1 MAKLYDG
8 EPEFGGALDL
18 GDVPTVVEQLLLAD
32 APCVQ
37 VIAIDGRS
45 GGGKTTLA
53 GALAKAMGASVLHTD
68 DFAWW
73 HSLFNWP
80 QMLIENAILPL
91 RAGIAIDYRPDAWVE
106 REREGSIV
114 AAPARFVIVE
124 GVGAGQLA
132 MRPHLDVVI
141 WVQTDAD
148 EAKRLGVERD
158 LAERPDPAEAE
169 RFWDEWQAA
178 ENPFQ
183 ATQQTWSAA
192 DFVFRG
198 F

>member
-1 MAKLYDG
+1 VTKLYDG
-8 EPEFGGALDL
+8 EPVFDEPLTL
-18 GDVPTVVEQLLLAD
+18 SDVAEVAAKLINAD
-32 APCVQ
+32 APGVQ

-53 GALAKAMGASVLHTD
+53 NALAVALGATVLHTD

-73 HSLFNWP
+73 HSLFDWP
-80 QMLIENAILPL
+80 QMIIDNALMPL
-91 RAGIAIDYRPDAWVE
+91 RAGRSIDYRPDAWVE

-114 AAPARFVIVE
+114 AKPSRFVIVE

-132 MRPHLDVVI
+132 MRPQLDVVI

-148 EAKRLGVERD
+148 EAKRRGVERD

-169 RFWDEWQAA
+169 RFWNEWQAA

-183 ATQQTWSAA
+183 ATQQTWAVA